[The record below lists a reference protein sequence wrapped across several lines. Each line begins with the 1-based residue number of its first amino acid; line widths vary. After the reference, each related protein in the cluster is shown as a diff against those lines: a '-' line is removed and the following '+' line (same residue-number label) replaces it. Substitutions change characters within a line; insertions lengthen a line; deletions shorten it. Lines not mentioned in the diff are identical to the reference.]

1 MTHRDTLEP
10 VDGAGARKCG
20 RHPVGHTRRGALH
33 EHRVAV
39 GQLHNARQTMVLITS
54 ARTGPVVQFW
64 IWWFPRDPVGHAT
77 MSPDRTFDTRRGR
90 P

>member
-1 MTHRDTLEP
+1 
-10 VDGAGARKCG
+10 
-20 RHPVGHTRRGALH
+20 
-33 EHRVAV
+33 
-39 GQLHNARQTMVLITS
+39 
-54 ARTGPVVQFW
+54 VQFW